1 MQKFKLVSKFKPKGD
16 QVKAIDLLYQ
26 SIKDKK
32 KHQVLL
38 GVTGSGKTFTL
49 ANVIQKLNKPT
60 LVVAPNKTLAAQL
73 YEEFSEFF
81 PHNSVQYFVSY
92 YDFYQ
97 PEAYIP
103 STDIYIEKDSQ
114 INEEID
120 RLRHASTQS
129 LLTRS
134 DVIIVASVSFI
145 YGLGSPKIYKQ
156 LHLELASGMNVKRN
170 DILEQLVNI
179 RYERNDADFHRG
191 SFRVTG
197 DTIDVFPAHEKEQA
211 IRIELFGD
219 YIDSITEIDPIRGFP
234 IQKTNHTSIFP
245 ATHYVTESE
254 IRKKAIKTIQEE
266 LRERLNQLE
275 QVHKDMEYQR
285 LSQRTLYDLEMM
297 REIGY
302 CQGIENYSRHLTGR
316 KEGEA
321 PPTLMDYFPKG
332 FLMIV
337 DESHVSIPQI
347 GGMHKGDRA
356 RKITLVEH
364 GFRLKS
370 ALDNRPLSF
379 EEFEE
384 KSAENSSSVIYV
396 SATPANY
403 ELQKSEGEIV
413 EQIIRPTGLLDPITH
428 VRPAKD
434 QIENLIEEI
443 KARAEDEKNKT
454 RVLVTVLTKKFA
466 EDLTEFLLERKI
478 KVKYLHS
485 DVETLERIEILRGLR
500 LGEFD
505 VLVGIN
511 LLREGLDLPEVSLV
525 AIMDADKK
533 GFLRSAR
540 SLIQTIGRAA
550 RNQNGTVIL
559 YADTVSDSMDTAIQE
574 TNRRREIQEKYN
586 KKHNITPKT
595 IVKNIGRGPI
605 EKLNSTRKY
614 FKVESYLEEFKEINN
629 KRDIR
634 ALMKNLHKNMLE
646 AAEQKDF
653 ETAASYRDKMKRLE
667 KFDLYLNQSTQD

>member
-16 QVKAIDLLYQ
+16 QVKAIDLLHE
-26 SIKDKK
+26 SIKNKR

-49 ANVIQKLNKPT
+49 ANVIKKLNKPT

-81 PHNSVQYFVSY
+81 PSNSVQYFVSY

-120 RLRHASTQS
+120 RLRHASTRS
-129 LLTRS
+129 LLTRN
-134 DVIIVASVSFI
+134 DVIIVASVSCI
-145 YGLGSPKIYKQ
+145 YGLGSPEFYKQ
-156 LHLELASGMNVKRN
+156 LHLELALGMNIKRDN
-170 DILEQLVNI
+170 ILEQLVNI

-197 DTIDVFPAHEKEQA
+197 DTIDIFPAHEKEQA
-211 IRIELFGD
+211 IRVELFGD
-219 YIDSITEIDPIRGFP
+219 YIDAITEIDPIRGFP
-234 IQKTNHTSIFP
+234 IQKINHASIFP
-245 ATHYVTESE
+245 ASHYITESQ
-254 IRKKAIKTIQEE
+254 IRKRAIQTILKE
-266 LRERLNQLE
+266 LRERLGQLKYANKE
-275 QVHKDMEYQR
+275 LEYQR
-285 LSQRTLYDLEMM
+285 LEQRTLYDLEMIQ
-297 REIGY
+297 EIGY

-316 KEGEA
+316 EEGEA
-321 PPTLMDYFPKG
+321 PPTLIDYFPKD
-332 FLMIV
+332 FLMII
-337 DESHVSIPQI
+337 DESHVSVPQI
-347 GGMHKGDRA
+347 GGMYKGDRA
-356 RKITLVEH
+356 RKSTLVEH

-379 EEFEE
+379 EEFEHKLLE
-384 KSAENSSSVIYV
+384 KSSSIVYV
-396 SATPANY
+396 SATPASY
-403 ELQKSEGEIV
+403 ELQKSEGEII
-413 EQIIRPTGLLDPITH
+413 EQIIRPTGLLDPITY
-428 VRPAKD
+428 VQPAKN
-434 QIENLIEEI
+434 QIDNLIKEI
-443 KARAEDEKNKT
+443 KKRTKDEKNKT

-466 EDLTEFLLERKI
+466 EDLTRFLLERKI

-533 GFLRSAR
+533 GFLRSDR

-550 RNQNGTVIL
+550 RNENGTVIL
-559 YADTVSDSMDTAIQE
+559 YADSISESMHTAIKE
-574 TNRRREIQEKYN
+574 TSRRRKIQEEHN
-586 KKHNITPKT
+586 KKHNIIPKT
-595 IVKNIGRGPI
+595 IIKNIGRGPI
-605 EKLNSTRKY
+605 EKLDKRKY
-614 FKVESYLEEFKEINN
+614 SREESYLEEFKQIKN
-629 KRDIR
+629 KNDIQI
-634 ALMKNLHKNMLE
+634 LMKEIHKNMLE
-646 AAEQKDF
+646 AAESKDF
-653 ETAASYRDKMKRLE
+653 ENAAKYRDKMKRLE
-667 KFDLYLNQSTQD
+667 KFELYLTQSI